1 MPTNEISSPTVA
13 APVDRM
19 SLGVASVRHLAA
31 GVDVTVNPSS
41 CEGEGRCTCYCFE
54 GSDE

>member
-19 SLGVASVRHLAA
+19 SLGVDSVRHLAA
-31 GVDVTVNPSS
+31 GFGVTVSPSGK
-41 CEGEGRCTCYCFE
+41 CGTIEHHYCFE